1 MMPNNNNR
9 AGRINGAV
17 FATDPLNQNYNYQ
30 VNGNNQPLLGNLGR
44 GLNSQR
50 LLGLSSLS
58 KNTFTP
64 AQERYVLEFLLH
76 NHRDVYDNIMQ
87 GQVGNPNE
95 PQWWKQSNTKRF
107 SELLINGR

>member
-1 MMPNNNNR
+1 MSMDTYLWAESTVSYMMPNNNNR

-58 KNTFTP
+58 KNTFTFF
-64 AQERYVLEFLLH
+64 FL
-76 NHRDVYDNIMQ
+76 
-87 GQVGNPNE
+87 
-95 PQWWKQSNTKRF
+95 F
-107 SELLINGR
+107 F